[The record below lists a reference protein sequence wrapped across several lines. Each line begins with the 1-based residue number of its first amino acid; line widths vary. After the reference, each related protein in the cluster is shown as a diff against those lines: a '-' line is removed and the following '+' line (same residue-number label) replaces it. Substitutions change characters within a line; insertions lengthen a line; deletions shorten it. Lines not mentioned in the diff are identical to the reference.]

1 MEKNSK
7 VWLLLMSLTLLSYL
21 IAVLGLIS
29 SSGAV
34 VVLLLITLVK
44 GQLISDYFMG
54 LSEVRLSYR
63 LIPIIW
69 LIMVLSLIL
78 VAYFF

>member
-1 MEKNSK
+1 MDKNIK
-7 VWLLLMSLTLLSYL
+7 IWLALMALTLLSYL
-21 IAVLGLIS
+21 IAVFGLI

-34 VVLLLITLVK
+34 VVLLLITLLK
-44 GQLISDYFMG
+44 GQLIIDYFMG
-54 LSEVRLSYR
+54 LREVRLSYR

-78 VAYFF
+78 VAYFV

>member
-1 MEKNSK
+1 MDKNSK
-7 VWLLLMSLTLLSYL
+7 IWLTLISLTLLSYL
-21 IAVLGLIS
+21 IGIFKLIS
-29 SSGAV
+29 SGAILI
-34 VVLLLITLVK
+34 LLLITFVK
-44 GQLISDYFMG
+44 GQLISEYFMG

-63 LIPIIW
+63 LIPLIW

>member
-54 LSEVRLSYR
+54 LREVRLSYR